1 MTSAL
6 AGADSGATLT
16 RLRQSTPLVHS
27 ITNYVAMNPAANVLL
42 ALGASPAMVHAAEEA
57 AEFAALADALVI
69 NIGTLSAPW
78 VDAMLSAAESA
89 QQQQTPWVLD
99 PVAIGATRFRRD
111 ACARLLEFSPTII
124 RGNASEIIA
133 LAGDALGG
141 RGVDSTAASDEALT
155 AAVALARRQQAVVA
169 VTGEVDLV
177 TDGQRCVRIAG
188 GHALMPRVTALGCA
202 LSGVVA
208 AFAAC
213 EKDPLLA
220 TACALTCY
228 AEAGAQAGQTAP
240 GPGSFAVAFIDALHQ
255 LSADALANRTPLEI
269 STLP

>member
-6 AGADSGATLT
+6 AGADIGATLT

-155 AAVALARRQQAVVA
+155 AAVA
-169 VTGEVDLV
+169 
-177 TDGQRCVRIAG
+177 
-188 GHALMPRVTALGCA
+188 P
-202 LSGVVA
+202 
-208 AFAAC
+208 
-213 EKDPLLA
+213 
-220 TACALTCY
+220 
-228 AEAGAQAGQTAP
+228 GQTSAGSGRRHRRGRP
-240 GPGSFAVAFIDALHQ
+240 GHGWPAMCPHCGRSCPDAASHGPWLRSFRSGSGLRG
-255 LSADALANRTPLEI
+255 L
-269 STLP
+269 